1 MNTLLYLIVCHKAF
15 KYTHFNI
22 LVLVEIQ
29 LFALYN
35 CLTQLTHE
43 YMHCQ
48 QQIQVKTLFLCRAQN
63 GSALVVVI
71 WRPLKADSLNLSKV
85 QAVTNQGWREVV
97 NSALHERNYT
107 DLRHTT
113 YVLTPSRK
121 EPLSWGYNILKTIVV
136 NWYQLIFL
144 KDLKQHILP
153 YRAAGW
159 ACKMTFP
166 FSTLFILC
174 QQANYASRQNP
185 NSLCMCIP

>member
-1 MNTLLYLIVCHKAF
+1 MIMCIGGKEETKLTVSCLNNHLLFCYTINMNTLLYLIVCHKAF

-71 WRPLKADSLNLSKV
+71 
-85 QAVTNQGWREVV
+85 
-97 NSALHERNYT
+97 
-107 DLRHTT
+107 
-113 YVLTPSRK
+113 
-121 EPLSWGYNILKTIVV
+121 
-136 NWYQLIFL
+136 
-144 KDLKQHILP
+144 
-153 YRAAGW
+153 
-159 ACKMTFP
+159 
-166 FSTLFILC
+166 
-174 QQANYASRQNP
+174 
-185 NSLCMCIP
+185 